1 MINMQSGNFNN
12 NLGNNQ
18 VSFNNVGLN
27 FSNSGM
33 NQNVNQ
39 RNIQS
44 VDRGSTNVNVNVL
57 SQN

>member
-1 MINMQSGNFNN
+1 MNNMQSGNFNN

-57 SQN
+57 SHN

>member
-27 FSNSGM
+27 FSNSGT